1 MAAWAA
7 AETRPHRLILKTLA
21 PRTRNYYRSQ
31 DQASTTEQREEG
43 VLHHPF
49 ATDMVSLRCR
59 DSADIPDSSDDQK
72 AGATAPAVLQ
82 RKTMRH
88 DRGRGVHGMHRERFT
103 TTASHFTKH
112 SYGMEQSMRPAALPP
127 SCLPGSTWGR
137 RSVARHMQQEY

>member
-1 MAAWAA
+1 MPGARFS
-7 AETRPHRLILKTLA
+7 TVK
-21 PRTRNYYRSQ
+21 Q
-31 DQASTTEQREEG
+31 DYASTTEQREEG

-88 DRGRGVHGMHRERFT
+88 DRGRGVHGVHRERFT
-103 TTASHFTKH
+103 TTASHFTKY
-112 SYGMEQSMRPAALPP
+112 SYRMEQSMRPAALPP

>member
-59 DSADIPDSSDDQK
+59 DSADIPVSTDDK
-72 AGATAPAVLQ
+72 LVGATAPAL
-82 RKTMRH
+82 RFLLRLCR
-88 DRGRGVHGMHRERFT
+88 RGDQ
-103 TTASHFTKH
+103 A
-112 SYGMEQSMRPAALPP
+112 
-127 SCLPGSTWGR
+127 
-137 RSVARHMQQEY
+137 